1 MFSILFVCTANLCRS
16 PVAERLFSKAV
27 KLTYPNHTWQVYSAG
42 VWADRGRG
50 SPSRL
55 VKAATTKGLDLHPH
69 RSQNVEQLDLATIDV
84 ILTMEAGQC
93 EALRAEFPKLAL
105 RIYQLS
111 ALAGP
116 RYDIADPYGGSEQEY
131 SYMIDELSLLI
142 NKALPRIVEM
152 AEKVHEETTQT
163 MAPAT
168 KPSDSV
174 NNSRHSNSV
183 RADRTHRP
191 IFEPSLSGS

>member
-1 MFSILFVCTANLCRS
+1 MFAILFVCTANVCRS
-16 PVAERLFSKAV
+16 PVAEQIFVKAI
-27 KLTYPNHTWQVYSAG
+27 KLADPNHAWRVQSAG

-55 VKAATTKGLDLHPH
+55 VRAAAKKSVDLQSH
-69 RSQNVEQLDLATIDV
+69 RSQNVEQLDLTKIDL

-93 EALRAEFPKLAL
+93 EALRAEFPGLAM
-105 RIYQLS
+105 RIHQLS

-131 SYMIDELSLLI
+131 LYMIDELSLLI

-163 MAPAT
+163 MAPAAKST
-168 KPSDSV
+168 DDVSDS
-174 NNSRHSNSV
+174 RHRPSA
-183 RADRTHRP
+183 RADGTHRP
-191 IFEPSLSGS
+191 IFEPCLSGS

>member
-1 MFSILFVCTANLCRS
+1 MYSILFICTANLCRS
-16 PVAERLFSKAV
+16 PIAERLFSKAIT
-27 KLTYPNHTWQVYSAG
+27 LAYPNHSWQVYSAG
-42 VWADRGRG
+42 VWAARGHG

-55 VKAATTKGLDLHPH
+55 VKAAMKKGLELNPH
-69 RSQNVEQLDLATIDV
+69 RSQNVEQLDLSTIDV

-93 EALRAEFPKLAL
+93 EALRAEFPKLAM

-116 RYDIADPYGGSEQEY
+116 RYDISDPYGGSEQEY

-163 MAPAT
+163 MASAT

-174 NNSRHSNSV
+174 TTNRHSHSV
-183 RADRTHRP
+183 RADHTHRP